1 MSNAEDRYRD
11 ADELA
16 RGIEEENRLRR
27 EQREVELARLQRIH
41 AEEAEEDRQ
50 VSQYTR
56 GMRAVRKY
64 QLQQEPEQ
72 VRRSLIRLTVGTT
85 LLPLTSAAMLWL
97 TAVSI
102 VTDQGGPGW
111 VGHMLGL
118 VYTVSFIGAL
128 AWHAQSSWQRETA
141 GLPTVAAWTLL
152 LAPALVL
159 CGLAALGWIGWM
171 LVAIT
176 QLVCLMVGFAAI
188 YMTGEIPRQYRK
200 ILTAKE
206 KKTGGE

>member
-16 RGIEEENRLRR
+16 RDIEEENRLRR
-27 EQREVELARLQRIH
+27 EKREVELARLRRLH
-41 AEEAEEDRQ
+41 TEEAAEDRQ
-50 VSQYTR
+50 VSRYTR
-56 GMRAVRKY
+56 AMRAVRKY

-72 VRRSLIRLTVGTT
+72 VRRSLIRLTMGTT

-97 TAVSI
+97 IAVSI

-111 VGHMLGL
+111 VGHVLGL

-128 AWHAQSSWQRETA
+128 AWHARSRWQREAA
-141 GLPTVAAWTLL
+141 GLPTIAAWTLL
-152 LAPALVL
+152 LAPVLVL
-159 CGLAALGWIGWM
+159 CGLAALGWIGWVF
-171 LVAIT
+171 VAIT
-176 QLVCLMVGFAAI
+176 QLVCLMVGFTAI

-200 ILTAKE
+200 ILAAKG
-206 KKTGGE
+206 KKAGGE

>member
-16 RGIEEENRLRR
+16 RDIEEENRLRR

-111 VGHMLGL
+111 VGHVLGL
-118 VYTVSFIGAL
+118 VYTVSFIGVL
-128 AWHAQSSWQRETA
+128 AWHARSRWQRETA

-200 ILTAKE
+200 ILAAKE